1 MDDALKIKA
10 YELLIQ
16 DMDEELTQ
24 VRHDLDRSCDS
35 WIFAFSHLAKFIRVK
50 HGFDVLRSLAVEID
64 AEEAKHG
71 SDKGFTDLVECDY
84 GG

>member
-1 MDDALKIKA
+1 MDDALKIQA

-16 DMDEELTQ
+16 QMDEELTEA
-24 VRHDLDRSCDS
+24 RHDADRSCDS
-35 WIFAFSHLAKFIRVK
+35 WVFAFSHLAKFIRDK

-71 SDKGFTDLVECDY
+71 NDKGFTDLVECDY
-84 GG
+84 A